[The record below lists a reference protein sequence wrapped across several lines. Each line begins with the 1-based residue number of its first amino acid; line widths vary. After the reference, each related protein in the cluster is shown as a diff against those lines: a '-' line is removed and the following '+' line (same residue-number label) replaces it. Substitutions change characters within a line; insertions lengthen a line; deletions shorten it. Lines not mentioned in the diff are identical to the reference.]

1 MNTADLAQRL
11 AEVERRLD
19 ALESTPAAET
29 QAPAGDNAFWLLNG
43 LAAGP
48 DIPDGSVAFGG
59 DVQLGGRSYQYQWQR
74 PTHAV
79 TDEPWTDA
87 ITRLSALAHP
97 LRAEILR
104 RLLAAPATA
113 ADLVE
118 EGIVSSTSTAYHHLN
133 ELSSAGWITKAKA
146 STFEIR
152 ASRVIPLMTIII
164 AGEDH

>member
-1 MNTADLAQRL
+1 MTMTDLVQRL

-19 ALESTPAAET
+19 ALEHKPSAKQQPASADT
-29 QAPAGDNAFWLLNG
+29 FWLLDA
-43 LAAGP
+43 LQAGP
-48 DIPDGSVAFGG
+48 EIPDGSVAFGG
-59 DVQLGGRSYQYQWQR
+59 DVQIGGGSYQYQWQR

-133 ELSSAGWITKAKA
+133 ELSSAGWISKAQA

-152 ASRVIPLMTIII
+152 PSRVIALMTIII

>member
-1 MNTADLAQRL
+1 MTMTDLVQRL

-19 ALESTPAAET
+19 ALEHKPSAKQQPASADT
-29 QAPAGDNAFWLLNG
+29 FWLLDA
-43 LAAGP
+43 LQAGP
-48 DIPDGSVAFGG
+48 EIPDGSVAFGG
-59 DVQLGGRSYQYQWQR
+59 DVQLGGGSYQYQWQR

-133 ELSSAGWITKAKA
+133 ELSSAGWISKAQA

-152 ASRVIPLMTIII
+152 PSRVIALMTIII

>member
-1 MNTADLAQRL
+1 MNTTDLEQRL

-19 ALESTPAAET
+19 ALEHKPSAKQQPASADT
-29 QAPAGDNAFWLLNG
+29 FWLLDA
-43 LAAGP
+43 LQAGP
-48 DIPDGSVAFGG
+48 EIPDGFVAFGG
-59 DVQLGGRSYQYQWQR
+59 DVQLGGRNYQYQWQR

-152 ASRVIPLMTIII
+152 PSRVIALMTIII